1 VQTYLFES
9 VADPFVRY
17 NWGAFLV
24 AVPDEIEWGWRS
36 HAIPGDISLP
46 EQLAWGPSQAWVMD
60 LRTGEGA
67 LFSLGGDYRAELES
81 HRIFV
86 TAQFEGFLEWLC
98 LQDPAG
104 LRHLPHVV
112 KVADATFSIR
122 NYRRLGPT
130 PVSFTLRKGDTF
142 DMMWA
147 GEPRTVTCDGSTD
160 GGVLIRDLT
169 EDEMRQLMTS
179 PEDQGEPEPGPESE
193 SGPEEKPQD
202 GESAEDE
209 PHELDYEE
217 MREGPPPGIS
227 EFPDDADDTTD
238 TPDATDATAVIP
250 VAEAATETL
259 PAAATARRARR
270 R

>member
-9 VADPFVRY
+9 VADPFVLN

-36 HAIPGDISLP
+36 HAIPSDISLP

-67 LFSLGGDYRAELES
+67 LFTLGGDYRAELES

-112 KVADATFSIR
+112 KVADATFSIK

-130 PVSFTLRKGDTF
+130 PVSFTLRKGDTM
-142 DMMWA
+142 DIMWA
-147 GEPRTVTCDGSTD
+147 GEPRTVTCDGITD
-160 GGVLIRDLT
+160 GGILIRDLT

-179 PEDQGEPEPGPESE
+179 PGNEGEPAEPGEP
-193 SGPEEKPQD
+193 
-202 GESAEDE
+202 DE

-217 MREGPPPGIS
+217 MREGAPPGIS
-227 EFPDDADDTTD
+227 EFPDDDDDAGTPVVTDPDEQPGAD
-238 TPDATDATAVIP
+238 AAGEEGTAMIP
-250 VAEAATETL
+250 VTEAATETV
-259 PAAATARRARR
+259 PAVAARRVRR